1 MLKDI
6 KPYFDNTQM
15 QEYYND
21 KTKKLVSYYITPLP
35 GYKIHHSALDEVVM
49 DEESMMPT
57 GEIKLGYTDTFIV
70 INKNYN
76 FDKNIFNIYVVKG
89 EKNDVLS
96 K

>member
-35 GYKIHHSALDEVVM
+35 GYMLHHSALDEAVM
-49 DEESMMPT
+49 DEGTMFPT
-57 GEIKLGYTDTFIV
+57 GEVTPGYTDTFISV
-70 INKNYN
+70 NKNYS
-76 FDKNIFNIYVVKG
+76 FDINIFNIYAVAK
-89 EKNDVLS
+89 ES
-96 K
+96 